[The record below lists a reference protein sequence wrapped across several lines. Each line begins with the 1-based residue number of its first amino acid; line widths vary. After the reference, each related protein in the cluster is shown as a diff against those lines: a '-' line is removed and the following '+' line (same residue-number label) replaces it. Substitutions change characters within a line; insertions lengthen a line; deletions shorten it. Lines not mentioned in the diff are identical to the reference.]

1 MATLRCGTTDL
12 PEPAELSTTDEIIW
26 SANAGRSSET
36 GKMIGDVIAKKK
48 TLNITWK
55 MLTAAQASLIYSKL
69 PAGFFSITF
78 NDYGTSTTITGYRGN
93 IEKESL
99 GYIGDGVY
107 YYKSL
112 KVSVIQQ

>member
-1 MATLRCGTTDL
+1 MATIRCGSTNL
-12 PEPAELSTTDEIIW
+12 PEPSEISTSDEIIW
-26 SANAGRSSET
+26 SANTGRSSET

-48 TLNITWK
+48 TINITWR
-55 MLTAAQASLIYSKL
+55 MITAAQASTIFNCM
-69 PAGFFSITF
+69 PGGFFSITF
-78 NDYGTSTTITGYRGN
+78 RDYGT
-93 IEKESL
+93 EKESL

>member
-1 MATLRCGTTDL
+1 MATIRCGSTNL
-12 PEPAELSTTDEIIW
+12 PEPSEISTSDEIIW
-26 SANAGRSSET
+26 SANTGRSSET

-48 TLNITWK
+48 TINITWR
-55 MLTAAQASLIYSKL
+55 MITAAQASTIFNCM
-69 PAGFFSITF
+69 PGGFFSITF
-78 NDYGTSTTITGYRGN
+78 RDYGTETTITGYRGT